1 MPIFE
6 QETAIPSYQK
16 TLEEVVGMMRMY
28 LRDYPHLNRLIDGEE
43 TSDRM
48 IAWAV
53 LDAIQDFNSTPPFI
67 GNIGLKNIVSI
78 PMLRDKVVC
87 TILESLYILQTR
99 NQVNYSDGGISF
111 SISDKGQALYS
122 FIQLLQQRYEL
133 KLAKMKAAMNVE
145 LAMSGEGVLS
155 EYFVINGLYFNNF

>member
-1 MPIFE
+1 MSIFS
-6 QETAIPSYQK
+6 QETQLPSYQQ
-16 TLEEVVGMMRMY
+16 TMEQLVSMMRLY

-48 IAWAV
+48 IAWAI
-53 LDAIQDFNSTPPFI
+53 LDAVQDFNTTPPFVGSI
-67 GNIGLKNIVSI
+67 SINALVSI
-78 PMLRDKVVC
+78 PLLRDKVIC

-111 SISDKGQALYS
+111 SISDKGQSLYA
-122 FIQLLQQRYEL
+122 FIQLLQQRYDM
-133 KLAKMKAAMNVE
+133 KVAKMKAALNVE
-145 LAMSGEGVLS
+145 MAMTGEGVLS

>member
-1 MPIFE
+1 MSIFN
-6 QETAIPSYQK
+6 QETQLPSYEKSIEQ
-16 TLEEVVGMMRMY
+16 LVSMMRMY

-48 IAWAV
+48 IAWAI
-53 LDAIQDFNSTPPFI
+53 LDAVEDFNTTPPFI
-67 GNIGLKNIVSI
+67 GNIGIGSLVSI

-111 SISDKGQALYS
+111 SISDKGSALYS
-122 FIQLLQQRYEL
+122 FIQLLNQRYDM
-133 KLAKMKAAMNVE
+133 KVVKMKSALNVE
-145 LAMSGEGVLS
+145 MAMSGEGVLS

>member
-1 MPIFE
+1 MSIFS
-6 QETAIPSYQK
+6 QETKLPSYQR
-16 TLEEVVGMMRMY
+16 TMEQLVSMMRLY
-28 LRDYPHLNRLIDGEE
+28 LRDFSHLNRLIEGEE

-48 IAWAV
+48 IAWAI
-53 LDAIQDFNSTPPFI
+53 LDAVQDFNTTPPFI
-67 GNIGLKNIVSI
+67 GNIGLESLVSI

-122 FIQLLQQRYEL
+122 FIQLLQQRYDMRV
-133 KLAKMKAAMNVE
+133 AKMKAALNVE
-145 LAMSGEGVLS
+145 MAMTGEGVLS

>member
-1 MPIFE
+1 MGE
-6 QETAIPSYQK
+6 LVS
-16 TLEEVVGMMRMY
+16 MMRMY
-28 LRDYPHLNRLIDGEE
+28 LRDYPHLNRLIEGEE

-48 IAWAV
+48 IAWAI
-53 LDAIQDFNSTPPFI
+53 LDAIQDFNTTPPFI
-67 GNIGLKNIVSI
+67 GNIGIKSLVSI
-78 PMLRDKVVC
+78 PMLRDKVIC

-122 FIQLLQQRYEL
+122 FIQLLQQRYDM
-133 KLAKMKAAMNVE
+133 KVAKMKASLNVE
-145 LAMSGEGVLS
+145 MAMTGEGVLS

>member
-1 MPIFE
+1 MGIFSH
-6 QETAIPSYQK
+6 ETQLPSYQK
-16 TLEEVVGMMRMY
+16 TMGELVSMMRMY
-28 LRDYPHLNRLIDGEE
+28 LRDYPHLNRLIEGEE

-48 IAWAV
+48 IAWAI
-53 LDAIQDFNSTPPFI
+53 LDAIQDFNTTPPFI
-67 GNIGLKNIVSI
+67 GNIGIESLVSI
-78 PMLRDKVVC
+78 PMLRDKVIC

-122 FIQLLQQRYEL
+122 FIQLLQQRYDM
-133 KLAKMKAAMNVE
+133 KVAKMKASLNVE
-145 LAMSGEGVLS
+145 MAMTGEGVLS

>member
-1 MPIFE
+1 MSIFS
-6 QETAIPSYQK
+6 QETATPSYSR
-16 TLEEVVGMMRMY
+16 TLNELVNMMRMY

-48 IAWAV
+48 IAWAI
-53 LDAIQDFNSTPPFI
+53 LDAIQDFNTTPPFI
-67 GNIGLKNIVSI
+67 GNIDIKSLVSI

-122 FIQLLQQRYEL
+122 FIQLLQQRYEM
-133 KLAKMKAAMNVE
+133 KVAKMKAALNVE
-145 LAMSGEGVLS
+145 MAMTGEGVLS

>member
-1 MPIFE
+1 MSIFN
-6 QETAIPSYQK
+6 QETQIPSSNK
-16 TLEEVVGMMRMY
+16 TMEQLVSMMRMY

-48 IAWAV
+48 IAWAI
-53 LDAIQDFNSTPPFI
+53 LDAVEDFNTTPPFI
-67 GNIGLKNIVSI
+67 GNIGIKNIVSI

-122 FIQLLQQRYEL
+122 FIQLLQQRYD
-133 KLAKMKAAMNVE
+133 AKVVKIKSSMNVE
-145 LAMSGEGVLS
+145 MAMSGEGVLS
-155 EYFVINGLYFNNF
+155 EYMVINGLYFNNF

>member
-1 MPIFE
+1 MSIFSQGTE
-6 QETAIPSYQK
+6 LPSYQK
-16 TLEEVVGMMRMY
+16 TMEELVSMMRLY

-48 IAWAV
+48 IAWAI
-53 LDAIQDFNSTPPFI
+53 LDAVQDFNTTPPFI
-67 GNIGLKNIVSI
+67 GNIGINSLVSV
-78 PMLRDKVVC
+78 PLLRDKVIC
-87 TILESLYILQTR
+87 TILESLYLLQTR

-122 FIQLLQQRYEL
+122 FMQLLNQRYDM
-133 KLAKMKAAMNVE
+133 KVAKMKAALNVE
-145 LAMSGEGVLS
+145 MAMTGEGVLS

>member
-1 MPIFE
+1 MSIFN
-6 QETAIPSYQK
+6 QETQLPSYQR
-16 TLEEVVGMMRMY
+16 TMEQLVSMMRLY
-28 LRDYPHLNRLIDGEE
+28 LRDYPHLNRLIEGEE

-48 IAWAV
+48 IAWAI
-53 LDAIQDFNSTPPFI
+53 LDAIQDFNTTPPFI
-67 GNIGLKNIVSI
+67 GNIGIDSLVSV
-78 PMLRDKVVC
+78 PMLRDKVIC

-122 FIQLLQQRYEL
+122 FIQLLQQRYET
-133 KLAKMKAAMNVE
+133 KLVKMKSSLNVE
-145 LAMSGEGVLS
+145 MAMTGEGVLS

>member
-1 MPIFE
+1 MSIFN
-6 QETAIPSYQK
+6 QETRIPSYEK
-16 TLEEVVGMMRMY
+16 TMGQMVSVIRMY
-28 LRDYPHLNRLIDGEE
+28 LRDFPHLNRLIDGEE

-48 IAWAV
+48 IAWAI
-53 LDAIQDFNSTPPFI
+53 LDAIEDFNTTPPFI
-67 GNIGLKNIVSI
+67 GNISLKNMVSI
-78 PMLRDKVVC
+78 NLIRDKAIC

-122 FIQLLQQRYEL
+122 FVQLLQQRYEDKKVKVKSSL
-133 KLAKMKAAMNVE
+133 NVE
-145 LAMSGEGVLS
+145 MAMAGEGVLS

>member
-1 MPIFE
+1 MSIFNR
-6 QETAIPSYQK
+6 ETTLPSYQR
-16 TLEEVVGMMRMY
+16 TMEQLVSMMRMY
-28 LRDYPHLNRLIDGEE
+28 LRDFPHLNRLIEGEE

-53 LDAIQDFNSTPPFI
+53 LDAVQDFNTTPPFI
-67 GNIGLKNIVSI
+67 GSIGIESLVSI
-78 PMLRDKVVC
+78 PMLRDKVIC
-87 TILESLYILQTR
+87 TILESLYVLQTR

-122 FIQLLQQRYEL
+122 FIQLLQQRYDTRV
-133 KLAKMKAAMNVE
+133 AKMKASLNVE
-145 LAMSGEGVLS
+145 MAMSGEGVLS

>member
-1 MPIFE
+1 MSIFYSTTE
-6 QETAIPSYQK
+6 LPSSSK
-16 TLEEVVGMMRMY
+16 TMAELVSMMRMY

-48 IAWAV
+48 IAWAI
-53 LDAIQDFNSTPPFI
+53 LDAIQDFNTTPPFI
-67 GNIGLKNIVSI
+67 GNIGIKSLVSI

-87 TILESLYILQTR
+87 TVLESLYILQTR

-122 FIQLLQQRYEL
+122 FIQLLQQRYEM
-133 KLAKMKAAMNVE
+133 KLAKMKAALNVE
-145 LAMSGEGVLS
+145 MAMSGEGVLS
-155 EYFVINGLYFNNF
+155 EYFVINGLYFNTF